1 MIWLG
6 PLLGFVL
13 GFAMAGGGI
22 PGVIGA
28 GVGVW
33 LGRQFDLILQ
43 LSEGVYF
50 VTHRQSNERD
60 GMIQHAF
67 FHAVF
72 VCLGR
77 VAKCD
82 GTVCED
88 EIQWAKTVMER
99 MGLSP
104 EKRVE
109 AAALFERGKAWDYD
123 LFPDLKR
130 LKEACGRRSTLTVI
144 FMEMLVQC
152 ALVDGQ
158 LNPREWAALQNMA
171 ATLNVSKESLER
183 MVRAADAFQA
193 YTARKT
199 HSQSSP
205 GMGARDT
212 LQDAYAILGI
222 KPTASS
228 ADIKRAYRRQMSK
241 HHPDK
246 LAAKGLPDEM
256 MSIATEKTQAIQA
269 AYEEIMRKRK
279 NTVAAD
285 A

>member
-6 PLLGFVL
+6 PLLGLIL

-22 PGVIGA
+22 PGLIGA

-43 LSEGVYF
+43 LSEGLYF
-50 VTHRQSNERD
+50 VTHRQPHERD

-67 FHAVF
+67 FQAIYL
-72 VCLGR
+72 CLGR

-104 EKRVE
+104 EKRIE

-123 LFPDLKR
+123 LIPDLKR

-144 FMEMLVQC
+144 FVEMLVQC

-158 LNPREWAALQNMA
+158 LNPREWAALQNIA
-171 ATLNVSKESLER
+171 NSLHVSREALER
-183 MVRAADAFQA
+183 MVRAADAFQH
-193 YTARKT
+193 YNARREKPQVST
-199 HSQSSP
+199 P
-205 GMGARDT
+205 DT
-212 LQDAYAILGI
+212 LQNAYAMLGL
-222 KPTASS
+222 KESASMN
-228 ADIKRAYRRQMSK
+228 DIKRAYRRHMSK

-246 LAAKGLPDEM
+246 LAANGLPDEM

-269 AYEEIMRKRK
+269 AYEEIMRIRK
-279 NTVAAD
+279 KTPAVRG
-285 A
+285 

>member
-6 PLLGFVL
+6 PLLGLVL
-13 GFAMAGGGI
+13 GFSLAGGGI

-43 LSEGVYF
+43 LSEGLYF
-50 VTHRQSNERD
+50 VTHRQSNERE
-60 GMIQHAF
+60 GVIQHAF
-67 FHAVF
+67 FHAIF

-82 GTVCED
+82 GVVCED
-88 EIQWAKTVMER
+88 EIQWAKAVMER

-104 EKRVE
+104 DKRTE

-123 LFPDLKR
+123 ILQDLKR
-130 LKEACGRRSTLTVI
+130 LREACGRRSNLTVI
-144 FMEMLVQC
+144 FVEMLVQC
-152 ALVDGQ
+152 ALVDGE
-158 LNPREWAALQNMA
+158 LNSREWAALQNMA
-171 ATLNVSKESLER
+171 SSLQVSKEALER
-183 MVRAADAFQA
+183 MVRAAAAFQH
-193 YTARKT
+193 YSARKDHLEAST
-199 HSQSSP
+199 
-205 GMGARDT
+205 RDT
-212 LQDAYAILGI
+212 LQDAYAIIGI
-222 KPTASS
+222 KPEASL

-269 AYEEIMRKRK
+269 AYEEIMQTKK
-279 NTVAAD
+279 AMAPH
-285 A
+285 

>member
-6 PLLGFVL
+6 PLLGLIL

-28 GVGVW
+28 SVGVW

-43 LSEGVYF
+43 LSEGLYF
-50 VTHRQSNERD
+50 VTHRQPHERD
-60 GMIQHAF
+60 GLIQHAF
-67 FHAVF
+67 FNAIY

-104 EKRVE
+104 EKRIE

-130 LKEACGRRSTLTVI
+130 LKDACGRRSTLTSI
-144 FMEMLVQC
+144 FVEMLVQC

-158 LNPREWAALQNMA
+158 LNPREWAALQNIA
-171 ATLNVSKESLER
+171 GTLNVSKESLER
-183 MVRAADAFQA
+183 MVRAADAFQH
-193 YTARKT
+193 YSARKEQT
-199 HSQSSP
+199 QEST
-205 GMGARDT
+205 RDT
-212 LQDAYAILGI
+212 LQDAYAILGV
-222 KPTASS
+222 KESASV

-256 MSIATEKTQAIQA
+256 MSIATEKTQAIQS
-269 AYEEIMRKRK
+269 AYEEILRMKK
-279 NTVAAD
+279 SGATATV
-285 A
+285 